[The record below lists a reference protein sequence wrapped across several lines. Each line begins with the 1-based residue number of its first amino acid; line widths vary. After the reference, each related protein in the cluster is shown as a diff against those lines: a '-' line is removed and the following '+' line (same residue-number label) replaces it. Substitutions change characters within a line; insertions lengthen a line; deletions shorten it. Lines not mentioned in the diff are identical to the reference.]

1 MTVLEMKEFLGDLYR
16 STYKGDTLIQIN
28 LVQMGWAIERLL
40 VSERINP
47 FDDYDEVSRLIYDEI
62 DFKQRSKHEKNE
74 LKYFT

>member
-16 STYKGDTLIQIN
+16 STYKDDTLIQIN

-40 VSERINP
+40 VSERISP

-62 DFKQRSKHEKNE
+62 DFKQRSKHEKTN
-74 LKYFT
+74 

>member
-16 STYKGDTLIQIN
+16 RTYKDDTLIQIN

-40 VSERINP
+40 VSERISP

-62 DFKQRSKHEKNE
+62 DFKQRSKHERN
-74 LKYFT
+74 

>member
-1 MTVLEMKEFLGDLYR
+1 MTVLEMKGFLGDLYR

-62 DFKQRSKHEKNE
+62 DFKQRSKHEKTN
-74 LKYFT
+74 

>member
-16 STYKGDTLIQIN
+16 SKYKGDTLIQIN

-62 DFKQRSKHEKNE
+62 DFKQRSKHEKTN
-74 LKYFT
+74 

>member
-28 LVQMGWAIERLL
+28 LVQMGWAIGRLL

-62 DFKQRSKHEKNE
+62 DFKQRSKHEKTN
-74 LKYFT
+74 

>member
-1 MTVLEMKEFLGDLYR
+1 MTVLEMEEFLGDLYR

-47 FDDYDEVSRLIYDEI
+47 FDDYDKVSRLIYDEI
-62 DFKQRSKHEKNE
+62 DFKQRSKDEKTN
-74 LKYFT
+74 

>member
-1 MTVLEMKEFLGDLYR
+1 MKEFLGDLYR

-28 LVQMGWAIERLL
+28 LVRMGWAIERLL

-62 DFKQRSKHEKNE
+62 DFKQRSKDEKTN
-74 LKYFT
+74 

>member
-47 FDDYDEVSRLIYDEI
+47 FYDYDEVSRLIYDEI
-62 DFKQRSKHEKNE
+62 DFKQRSKHEKTN
-74 LKYFT
+74 